1 MIEATTGFRCC
12 VWFGYCS
19 DTSSFSPCSL
29 YFCSSLFLGTLG
41 CLHAVRLERKFSK
54 SIPVCFLGTFFPL
67 AREVYC
73 PGVEEWKVL
82 KASLESSHRAGKR
95 FLWEVKYCNY

>member
-1 MIEATTGFRCC
+1 MSTCFEI
-12 VWFGYCS
+12 
-19 DTSSFSPCSL
+19 
-29 YFCSSLFLGTLG
+29 GTKVQQIHSGL
-41 CLHAVRLERKFSK
+41 
-54 SIPVCFLGTFFPL
+54 LGTFSPL

-73 PGVEEWKVL
+73 PGIEEWKVL